1 MTGPEPDANV
11 PCNMSFAVPRR
22 DLSRPAPEVMAAKAA
37 ELQDVLDTAR
47 RLYGW
52 RTSPEIAEGLQ
63 VMAAE
68 HGFQLV
74 DPLLSAYST
83 AISAGRR
90 VTVLV

>member
-1 MTGPEPDANV
+1 
-11 PCNMSFAVPRR
+11 MSYVTPRR

-47 RLYGW
+47 RLYAW
-52 RTSPEIAEGLQ
+52 RPAPEIAEGLQ

-68 HGFQLV
+68 HGFKLV
-74 DPLLSAYST
+74 EPHLSAYSA
-83 AISAGRR
+83 AIGSGRR

>member
-1 MTGPEPDANV
+1 VTVPDPGANLRS
-11 PCNMSFAVPRR
+11 NMSYVTPRR

-47 RLYGW
+47 RVFGW
-52 RTSPEIAEGLQ
+52 RTPPEIAEGLQ

-68 HGFQLV
+68 RGFKLV
-74 DPLLSAYST
+74 EPHLSAYSA
-83 AISAGRR
+83 AIGAGRR